1 MHNEIINRGRVCLS
15 VLKSDVLFIFF
26 SIVMYISGAKFGGQL
41 PNASWDILDSVLYCF
56 SGTIYD
62 VITFLICITQK
73 RNISKT
79 KEDFPKWKRPF
90 LILKRL

>member
-1 MHNEIINRGRVCLS
+1 MVEYVYRYQNLMYCSYS
-15 VLKSDVLFIFF
+15 V

-41 PNASWDILDSVLYCF
+41 TNASWDILDSVLYCF

-79 KEDFPKWKRPF
+79 KEDIPKWKTPF